1 MQQSDSSVR
10 AHSHSFAEA
19 KMTVGRP
26 AATNLS
32 IVVPCYNEQDVLPE
46 SAARLVALLDRLR
59 EVHQLSAASRIYLI
73 DDGSRDATWRLIEAL
88 VERGLPVV
96 GVKLSRNRG
105 HQNALLAGLFAAD
118 GDAIVSVDADLQDDL
133 NAIEQML
140 VRYRQGCDVVY
151 GVRRSRDVDSWAKRS
166 TAQAF
171 YRLMD
176 WLGAE
181 SVYNHA
187 DYRLLSRRTV
197 EALKSYRE
205 VNLFLRGIV
214 PLIGY
219 RSEIVEYDRR
229 ARFAGESKYPLGKM
243 LSLSIDA
250 ITSFSVTPLRA
261 ISVVGLIVSCVSAL
275 LGLWVLFVALFTDL
289 AIAGWASTVLPI
301 YFLGGIQLV
310 SLGVIGEYIG
320 KIYLETK
327 DRPRFFVELIKRQ

>member
-1 MQQSDSSVR
+1 
-10 AHSHSFAEA
+10 
-19 KMTVGRP
+19 MTVGRP